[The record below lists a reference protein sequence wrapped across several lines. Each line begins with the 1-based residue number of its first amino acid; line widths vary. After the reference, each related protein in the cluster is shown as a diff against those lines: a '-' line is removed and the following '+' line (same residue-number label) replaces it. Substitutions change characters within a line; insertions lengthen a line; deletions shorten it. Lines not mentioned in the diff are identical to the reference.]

1 MLQIPRARKRDSI
14 KRTSPVKGTRKRQ
27 MADIPAGGHSPL
39 EFAITRS
46 AQGTLGMVQEAI
58 AHGQTLLAFQ
68 PVMRSDAQ
76 GTPGFYEGLIRVLDP
91 TGRVIPAGEFMGK
104 IEDTETGREID
115 VLALRHGLQSLKS
128 NPTLRLSINM
138 SARSIGYRPWM
149 NCLNRFLNETPH
161 LGERLILEITESSAM
176 MVPELVIDFME
187 RLQPKG
193 ICFAMDHFG
202 SGKMAIRYFKDFDFD
217 ILKIDGQFIRG
228 LSQDP
233 DKQAITRALLGI
245 AREFD
250 MLTVAE
256 SVETAE
262 DAALAAQIGIDCLQG
277 YYFAAPTTQ
286 PDWLRNGPLRKQ
298 A

>member
-1 MLQIPRARKRDSI
+1 MTGSHKRE
-14 KRTSPVKGTRKRQ
+14 

-39 EFAITRS
+39 DYAITKT

-58 AHGQTLLAFQ
+58 AHNNTMLAFQ
-68 PVMRSDAQ
+68 PVMRSAGGGQ
-76 GTPGFYEGLIRVLDP
+76 VGFYEGLIRVLDP
-91 TGRVIPAGEFMGK
+91 AGRVIPAAEFMGK

-115 VLALRHGLQSLKS
+115 VLALRHGLHSLQK
-128 NPTLRLSINM
+128 NGHLRLSVNM
-138 SARSIGYRPWM
+138 SARSIGYRPWL
-149 NCLNRFLNETPH
+149 NCLNRFLNETPG

-176 MVPELVIDFME
+176 LVPELVIDFMA

-193 ICFAMDHFG
+193 ICFALDNFG
-202 SGKMAIRYFKDFDFD
+202 SGSLAIRYFRDFDFD

-228 LSQDP
+228 MATNP
-233 DKQAITRALLGI
+233 DNQAVVRALHAI

-250 MLTVAE
+250 MITVAE
-256 SVETAE
+256 RVETAD
-262 DAALAAQIGIDCLQG
+262 DAALATKIGIDCLQG

-286 PDWLRNGPLRKQ
+286 PEWLRPGRTEKR